1 MSTIYLDPAAM
12 DATAGAIGEH
22 ARQVEDLVA
31 TLETACCANVP
42 AHLATWLAEEL
53 HDIAL
58 TCQLSALLYTVAA
71 LDTALRGQQ
80 IAADQSLATA
90 WPALDAPFGDLTT
103 TPFGLQA
110 ALAGTA
116 VVGGTGPGFTND
128 FVGPEVSVVGGTG
141 PAFTNDFG
149 GLGTSVVGGTPDLTS
164 TWLGGLSTMTL
175 APIDIESFAFLR
187 NPSNQADAAA
197 LAKLIDLPGD
207 LNRTTLAPNGT
218 IYAGNGQYEG
228 SDGSRGS
235 YSHIWERPGRPGEYE
250 VRP

>member
-1 MSTIYLDPAAM
+1 
-12 DATAGAIGEH
+12 
-22 ARQVEDLVA
+22 
-31 TLETACCANVP
+31 
-42 AHLATWLAEEL
+42 
-53 HDIAL
+53 
-58 TCQLSALLYTVAA
+58 LS
-71 LDTALRGQQ
+71 
-80 IAADQSLATA
+80 
-90 WPALDAPFGDLTT
+90 PALIAELADAYGDLERAGCRSIVLS
-103 TPFGLQA
+103 TPSW
-110 ALAGTA
+110 
-116 VVGGTGPGFTND
+116 
-128 FVGPEVSVVGGTG
+128 EVSVVGGTG

-149 GLGTSVVGGTPDLTS
+149 GLGTSVVGGTPDLTR

-197 LAKLIDLPGD
+197 LLKLTELPGD

-235 YSHIWERPGRPGEYE
+235 YSHIWERPDRPGEYE

>member
-1 MSTIYLDPAAM
+1 MSTIYLDPVTM
-12 DATAGAIGEH
+12 DATAGAIGGH
-22 ARQVEDLVA
+22 AREVENVVGD
-31 TLETACCANVP
+31 LETACSAYVP
-42 AHLATWLAEEL
+42 PHLAGWLAEEL

-58 TCQLSALLYTVAA
+58 TARLSALLYTVAA
-71 LDTALRGQQ
+71 LDTALRAQQ
-80 IAADQSLATA
+80 ISADQSLATA

-128 FVGPEVSVVGGTG
+128 FAGPEVSVVGGTG

-149 GLGTSVVGGTPDLTS
+149 GLGTSVVGGTPDLTK
-164 TWLGGLSTMTL
+164 TWIGGLSTMTL

-197 LAKLIDLPGD
+197 LLKLIGLPGD
-207 LNRTTLAPNGT
+207 LNATTLAPNGT
-218 IYAGNGQYEG
+218 IYAGDGQYEG
-228 SDGSRGS
+228 SDGRRGT
-235 YSHIWERPGRPGEYE
+235 YSQIYEIPGRPGEHE

>member
-22 ARQVEDLVA
+22 ARQVEDVVA

-58 TCQLSALLYTVAA
+58 TSRLSALLYTVAA
-71 LDTALRGQQ
+71 LDTALRAQQ
-80 IAADQSLATA
+80 ISADQSLATA

-110 ALAGTA
+110 ALAGST
-116 VVGGTGPGFTND
+116 VVGGTDLTFD
-128 FVGPEVSVVGGTG
+128 VSVPSPTSMTIGGAGTYDSSSSWTMTIG
-141 PAFTNDFG
+141 PPTWENDP
-149 GLGTSVVGGTPDLTS
+149 LLLMASQLQDSNP
-164 TWLGGLSTMTL
+164 GLSRQLLGVTSML
-175 APIDIESFAFLR
+175 
-187 NPSNQADAAA
+187 NQTNADMVST
-197 LAKLIDLPGD
+197 I
-207 LNRTTLAPNGT
+207 LAPNGLT
-218 IYAGNGQYEG
+218 YH
-228 SDGSRGS
+228 DGAYVDSGGDRGS
-235 YSHIWERPGRPGEYE
+235 MSNVYPDPYVPGRYE